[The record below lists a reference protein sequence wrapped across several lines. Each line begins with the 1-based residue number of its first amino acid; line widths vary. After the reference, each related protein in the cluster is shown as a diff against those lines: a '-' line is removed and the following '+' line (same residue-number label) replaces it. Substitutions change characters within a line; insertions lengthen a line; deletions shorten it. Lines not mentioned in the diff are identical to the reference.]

1 MEQKIINL
9 NTDTFFDLNKIERSK
24 IINYYKLHIK
34 KFNFNFYGKENFA
47 QAGFYSLLED
57 YVEGLKEVKTKE
69 DLKKHYEKYKEAS
82 SDLQKSIFKD
92 GNEKTQDVPYLDSM
106 PDRFSVFCS
115 YITQTIEKNSYSFL
129 EETKIRKI
137 DQWITNK
144 TNALNNKI
152 NSEIYNTINRIPKY
166 KSEEEFI
173 EALNKFK
180 EKYGFKNILIEET
193 ESLNNKAV
201 WLYKMDKA
209 LSSIASVLDVPTQLM
224 SLNGEIYLANS
235 RSYCSMVGAGGVAF
249 GDNGI
254 VMING
259 EQDFMISTWLHE
271 LAHIIDFKAGE
282 KYLHDSN
289 NDRLAKSHLSEII
302 SLEGSGMSYVD
313 NPSIFASQHYTDEI
327 SAHKLLR
334 DKFGAILG
342 YKDFDKHQE
351 ESVWERL
358 PKMYDNLSNI
368 VLSGLLQDTR
378 VDYATL
384 TRKERDT
391 LKGNSLHDLVKKML
405 FSMVESPSESL
416 NKFKIDLVEYF
427 KNNICDRSDNAFIRV
442 GYHIVD
448 REQHK
453 LKISDEEINDIV
465 DRFIDNGGKIKKG
478 FFNTMN
484 HYGFVA
490 ANSYQGKFG
499 YFSKSSYVLNSFED
513 AKYYSHYNSL
523 YFAKPT
529 ELFARYMESLV
540 SNKSRS
546 FYITHTE
553 EEKTSVKGFFKEL
566 IQYCGYDIS
575 QKNENSPLLFPQSP
589 IDKIKNL
596 REKFLTST
604 KSLSNKN
611 SV

>member
-9 NTDTFFDLNKIERSK
+9 NTDTFFDLNERERSK
-24 IINYYKLHIK
+24 IIDYYKLHIK

-92 GNEKTQDVPYLDSM
+92 GNERTQGVPYLDSM
-106 PDRFSVFCS
+106 PDRFLVFCS
-115 YITQTIEKNSYSFL
+115 YITQTIEEHSCSFL
-129 EETKIRKI
+129 EQTKIKKI
-137 DQWITNK
+137 DQWITDK
-144 TNALNNKI
+144 TNAINNKI

-166 KSEEEFI
+166 KTEAEFI
-173 EALNKFK
+173 EALDKFK

-209 LSSIASVLDVPTQLM
+209 LSTIASKLNLPNKLM

-235 RSYCSMVGAGGVAF
+235 PTYCSMIGAGGVAF

-259 EQDFMISTWLHE
+259 NQDFMTSTWLHE
-271 LAHIIDFKAGE
+271 LTHILDFKAGS
-282 KYLHDSN
+282 KYLKASDNTS
-289 NDRLAKSHLSEII
+289 LISSHLSEII
-302 SLEGSGMSYVD
+302 SLEWSGLSYVD
-313 NPSIFASQHYTDEI
+313 NPSIYPSSHYNDEVPE
-327 SAHKLLR
+327 HKELR

-378 VDYATL
+378 IDYATL
-384 TRKERDT
+384 TRKERDS
-391 LKGNSLHDLVKKML
+391 LRGNDLYGLVKKML
-405 FSMVESPSESL
+405 FSIVENPTDDLSKL
-416 NKFKIDLVEYF
+416 KVDLVEYF
-427 KNNICDRSDNAFIRV
+427 KSNICDRSDNAFIRV
-442 GYHIVD
+442 GHNIVD
-448 REQHK
+448 RDNHK
-453 LKISDEEINDIV
+453 LKISDEVVNTIV
-465 DRFIDNGGKIKKG
+465 ERFIENGQKIKKG
-478 FFNTMN
+478 FFNTMS
-484 HYGFVA
+484 HYGFVV
-490 ANSYQGKFG
+490 ANSYNGKFG
-499 YFSKSSYVLNSFED
+499 YFSESSYVLNSFED
-513 AKYYSHYNSL
+513 AKYYSKYNGL

-529 ELFARYMESLV
+529 ELFARYMESFV
-540 SNKSRS
+540 KDNPRS
-546 FYITHTE
+546 FYITHSQ
-553 EEKTSVKGFFKEL
+553 EEKTNIREFFKE
-566 IQYCGYDIS
+566 IIEYCGYDTS
-575 QKNENSPLLFPQSP
+575 QKNDNSPPLFPISP

-596 REKFLTST
+596 RERFMTST
-604 KSLSNKN
+604 KTISNKN